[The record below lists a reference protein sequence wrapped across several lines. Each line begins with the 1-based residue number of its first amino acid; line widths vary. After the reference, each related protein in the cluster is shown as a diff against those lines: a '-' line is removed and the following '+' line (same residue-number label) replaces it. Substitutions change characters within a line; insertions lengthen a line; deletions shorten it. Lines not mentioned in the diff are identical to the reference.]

1 MARLGALL
9 ESGRIVGLMFDV
21 LLVAVAI
28 QVQSAEL
35 RVTATVVNSCRISV
49 PVSGIESGPLV
60 GCGPEPQLQIRIYPG
75 ATQYGP
81 VIVIDF

>member
-1 MARLGALL
+1 
-9 ESGRIVGLMFDV
+9 MFDV
-21 LLVAVAI
+21 LLLAVAL

-49 PVSGIESGPLV
+49 PVSGIQNGPLV
-60 GCGPEPQLQIRIYPG
+60 GCSPKPQPQLRIYPG

-81 VIVIDF
+81 VFVIDF